1 MKHIRKDM
9 KKLNGFESYLV
20 LEGPES
26 MRRQMKLDILEIEAN
41 GKNAIMT
48 TGYVDMVVSEAIE
61 KIKSLTLKQK

>member
-1 MKHIRKDM
+1 M

-20 LEGPES
+20 IEGLES

>member
-1 MKHIRKDM
+1 M

-20 LEGPES
+20 IEGLES
-26 MRRQMKLDILEIEAN
+26 MRRQMKLDILEIEAD

-48 TGYVDMVVSEAIE
+48 TGYVDMVINDAIE

>member
-1 MKHIRKDM
+1 M

-20 LEGPES
+20 LEGLES
-26 MRRQMKLDILEIEAN
+26 MRRQMKLDILEIEAD

-48 TGYVDMVVSEAIE
+48 IGYVDMVVNEAIE

>member
-1 MKHIRKDM
+1 M

-20 LEGPES
+20 LEGLES
-26 MRRQMKLDILEIEAN
+26 MRRQMKLDILEIEAS

-48 TGYVDMVVSEAIE
+48 TGYVDMVVNEAIE